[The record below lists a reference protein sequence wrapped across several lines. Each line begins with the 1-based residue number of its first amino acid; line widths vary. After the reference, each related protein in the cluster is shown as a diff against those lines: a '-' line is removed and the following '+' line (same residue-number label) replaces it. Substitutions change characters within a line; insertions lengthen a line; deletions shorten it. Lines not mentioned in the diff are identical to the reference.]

1 MHTSLER
8 QPVLPVEL
16 TFCAAPAEQD
26 WWRGGEHADQPGVFR
41 RRTFGARGAFLLQRL
56 CALGP
61 QGLSLRTLGGERA
74 GEVRLGRLLNNP
86 QVTSAEMVATA
97 RADLLERVAG
107 RHVLAIQDS
116 TSLRDDGDKQGL
128 YLHPTIAVDAADG
141 ALLGLL
147 SAALLE
153 RDGRPK
159 QHCNKR
165 CLDEKESRRWVD
177 ATRQADD
184 LLAAGASAVTMVED
198 READFYEAFACRPE
212 RVDVVARVHHN
223 RNLIDGTKLYDAC
236 QALPDLGR
244 IQLDLPA
251 TPGRKARTATLALRA
266 GVVRIKRPKRNR
278 AREAAAL
285 PASLDLTLLEACEV
299 DPPADVEAVHWRLLS
314 THTATT
320 LAEAAR
326 IIGFY
331 RCRWQIEQMFRVM
344 KTQGFD
350 IEAVPIRH
358 NRSLK
363 NLACATLI
371 AAVQIQQM
379 LHDRDGQANRPMS
392 DVFAP
397 ADQPLI
403 ESIGK
408 SLEGKTERQKN
419 PHPSGS
425 LAHATWIC
433 ARLGGWTGYGR
444 KPGPIVLVRGYVRLQ
459 AMLEGIKRFALVCI
473 P

>member
-1 MHTSLER
+1 M
-8 QPVLPVEL
+8 
-16 TFCAAPAEQD
+16 
-26 WWRGGEHADQPGVFR
+26 
-41 RRTFGARGAFLLQRL
+41 
-56 CALGP
+56 
-61 QGLSLRTLGGERA
+61 
-74 GEVRLGRLLNNP
+74 RLGRLLNNRA
-86 QVTSAEMVATA
+86 VTPGEMVATA

-107 RHVLAIQDS
+107 RHVLAIQDT
-116 TSLRDDGDKQGL
+116 TSLRDDGDKQSL
-128 YLHPTIAVDAADG
+128 NLHPTMAVDASDG

-147 SAALLE
+147 SAQLLE
-153 RDGRPK
+153 RDGSPK
-159 QHCNKR
+159 AHCNKR
-165 CLDEKESRRWVD
+165 RLEEKESRRWVD
-177 ATRQADD
+177 ATRQAAD
-184 LLAAGASAVTMVED
+184 LLAAGAAAVTMVED

-223 RNLIDGTKLYDAC
+223 RNLADGTKLYEAC
-236 QALPDLGR
+236 QTRPELGR

-251 TPGRKARTATLALRA
+251 TPKRKARTATVAVRA
-266 GVVRIKRPKRNR
+266 CVVTIKRPKRNC
-278 AREAAAL
+278 AAEAAKL
-285 PASLDLTLLEACEV
+285 PPMLSLTLVEACEV
-299 DPPADVEAVHWRLLS
+299 DPPAEVEEAVRWRLLS

-344 KTQGFD
+344 KTKGFD
-350 IEAVPIRH
+350 IEAVPLRN
-358 NRSLK
+358 NRSQR

-371 AAVQIQQM
+371 AAIQVQQM

-392 DVFAP
+392 DVFAA

-425 LAHATWIC
+425 LAHATWVC
-433 ARLGGWTGYGR
+433 ARLGGWTGYGG
-444 KPGPIVLVRGYVRLQ
+444 KPGPIVLVRGLVRLQ
-459 AMLEGIKRFALVCI
+459 TMLEGIKRFALVCI

>member
-1 MHTSLER
+1 
-8 QPVLPVEL
+8 
-16 TFCAAPAEQD
+16 
-26 WWRGGEHADQPGVFR
+26 
-41 RRTFGARGAFLLQRL
+41 
-56 CALGP
+56 
-61 QGLSLRTLGGERA
+61 
-74 GEVRLGRLLNNP
+74 
-86 QVTSAEMVATA
+86 MVATA
-97 RADLLERVAG
+97 RADLLKRVAG
-107 RHVLAIQDS
+107 RHILAIQDS
-116 TSLRDDGDKQGL
+116 TSLRDDGDKQSL

-147 SAALLE
+147 TAAMLE
-153 RDGRPK
+153 RDGRAK
-159 QHCNKR
+159 AHCNKR
-165 CLDEKESRRWVD
+165 RLEEKESRRWVD
-177 ATRQADD
+177 ATRQAAD
-184 LLAAGASAVTMVED
+184 LLAAGAAAVTMVED
-198 READFYEAFACRPE
+198 CEADFYEAFACRPE

-223 RNLIDGTKLYDAC
+223 RNLVDGTKLYDAC
-236 QALPDLGR
+236 QTRPELGR
-244 IQLDLPA
+244 IEVDLPA
-251 TPGRKARTATLALRA
+251 TPKRTARRATLAGRA

-278 AREAAAL
+278 AAEAAKL
-285 PASLDLTLLEACEV
+285 PPTLSLTYVEACEV
-299 DPPADVEAVHWRLLS
+299 DPPAAVEAVHWRLLS

-331 RCRWQIEQMFRVM
+331 RCRWQIEQVFRVM

-358 NRSLK
+358 NRPLK

-371 AAVQIQQM
+371 AAIQIQQM
-379 LHDRDGQANRPMS
+379 VHDRDGQANRPIT

-403 ESIGK
+403 ESISQ

-433 ARLGGWTGYGR
+433 ARLGGWTGYGG
-444 KPGPIVLVRGYVRLQ
+444 KPGPIVLVRGLVRLQ
-459 AMLEGIKRFALVCI
+459 DMLEGIKRFALVCI

>member
-1 MHTSLER
+1 V
-8 QPVLPVEL
+8 Q
-16 TFCAAPAEQD
+16 
-26 WWRGGEHADQPGVFR
+26 
-41 RRTFGARGAFLLQRL
+41 
-56 CALGP
+56 
-61 QGLSLRTLGGERA
+61 
-74 GEVRLGRLLNNP
+74 LGRLLNNP
-86 QVTSAEMVATA
+86 RVTSTEMTATA

-116 TSLRDDGDKQGL
+116 TSLRDDGKRQSL
-128 YLHPTIAVDAADG
+128 YLHPTIAVDATDG

-147 SAALLE
+147 SAELLE
-153 RDGRPK
+153 HDGRPK
-159 QHCNKR
+159 KHCNKR
-165 CLDEKESRRWVD
+165 SLDEKESRRWVD
-177 ATRQADD
+177 ATRQAAD
-184 LLAAGASAVTMVED
+184 LLAAGAAAVTMVED

-212 RVDVVARVHHN
+212 RVDLVARVHHN
-223 RNLIDGTKLYDAC
+223 RNLIDGSKLYDAC
-236 QALPDLGR
+236 RTQCALGR
-244 IQLDLPA
+244 IQVELPA
-251 TPGRKARTATLALRA
+251 TPQRQARTALVAVCA
-266 GVVRIKRPKRNR
+266 CMVRLKRPKRNR
-278 AREAAAL
+278 ARDAAAL
-285 PASLDLTLLEACEV
+285 PASLGLTLVEACEI
-299 DPPADVEAVHWRLLS
+299 DPPAGVEAVHWRLLS
-314 THTATT
+314 THPATT

-331 RCRWQIEQMFRVM
+331 RCRWHIEQIFRVM
-344 KTQGFD
+344 KTDGFD
-350 IEAVPIRH
+350 IEAVPLRH

-371 AAVQIQQM
+371 AAIQIQQM

-403 ESIGK
+403 ESIGQ

-425 LAHATWIC
+425 LAHAAWVC

-444 KPGPIVLVRGYVRLQ
+444 KPGPIVLVRGLVRLR
-459 AMLEGIKRFALVCI
+459 AMLEGIKQCALVCV

>member
-1 MHTSLER
+1 MHTSWKRRPPSPLLLLFV
-8 QPVLPVEL
+8 P
-16 TFCAAPAEQD
+16 T
-26 WWRGGEHADQPGVFR
+26 R
-41 RRTFGARGAFLLQRL
+41 RRQVDREQTAILSTLGYFGDERLEKGGAFLLERL
-56 CALGP
+56 CALGA
-61 QGLSLRTLGGERA
+61 QGISLRRLGGERA
-74 GEVRLGRLLNNP
+74 GEVRLGRLLNNR
-86 QVTSAEMVATA
+86 QVTPGEMVATA
-97 RADLLERVAG
+97 RADLLGRVAG
-107 RHVLAIQDS
+107 RHVLAIQDT
-116 TSLRDDGDKQGL
+116 TSLRDDGDKQSL
-128 YLHPTIAVDAADG
+128 NLHPTIAVDATDG

-159 QHCNKR
+159 AHCNKR
-165 CLDEKESRRWVD
+165 RLDEKESRRWVD
-177 ATRQADD
+177 ATRQAAD
-184 LLAAGASAVTMVED
+184 LLAAGAAAVTMVAD
-198 READFYEAFACRPE
+198 READFYDAFACRPE

-223 RNLIDGTKLYDAC
+223 RNLIDGSKLYDAC
-236 QALPDLGR
+236 RTQPELGR

-251 TPGRKARTATLALRA
+251 TPKRKARRATVAVRA
-266 GVVRIKRPKRNR
+266 CVVWIKRPRRNR
-278 AREAAAL
+278 AAEVAKL
-285 PASLDLTLLEACEV
+285 PPTLSLSYVEACEV

-344 KTQGFD
+344 KTKGFD
-350 IEAVPIRH
+350 IEAVPLRN
-358 NRSLK
+358 NRSQR

-371 AAVQIQQM
+371 AAIQVQQM

-397 ADQPLI
+397 VDQPLI
-403 ESIGK
+403 ESIGT

-425 LAHATWIC
+425 LAHAAWIC
-433 ARLGGWTGYGR
+433 ARLGGWTGYSG
-444 KPGPIVLVRGYVRLQ
+444 KPGPIVLVRGLVRLQ
-459 AMLEGIKRFALVCI
+459 TMLEGIKRCAHVCI